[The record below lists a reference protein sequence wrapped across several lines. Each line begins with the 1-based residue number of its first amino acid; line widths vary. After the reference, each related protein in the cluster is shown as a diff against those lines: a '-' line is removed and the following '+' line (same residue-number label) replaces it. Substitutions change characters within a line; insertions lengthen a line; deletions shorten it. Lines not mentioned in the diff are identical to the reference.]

1 MAEGE
6 GEWSYSKN
14 CRRQQ
19 VAVRETRP
27 MVETAV
33 KQVYAALLPRT
44 MVVADLGCSAGP
56 NTLLFISSVLSSIAA
71 AAAEQCKPPSGGGDD
86 DDHHVELQFVLNDL
100 PGNDFNHLFRSV
112 EEEFRRAAGCERAP
126 HPPYYVMGLPES
138 YYNRLF
144 PRQSVHLFHSSY
156 CLQWRSQEPEGLEAW
171 RKPCLNEDNIYI
183 ARTTTPSVAKLFQEQ
198 FQKDFSLFL
207 KLRHEELVHGGRMVL
222 IFLGRKNE
230 DVYSGDLNQLF
241 ALVATA
247 LQSLVLKGLVEK
259 EKLESFNLPVYGP
272 SVGEVE
278 ELVTR
283 SGLQF
288 SMDLIKQFEM
298 NWDPFDD
305 SEGDN
310 DVVVVEDSARS
321 SVNVAKLIRSVLKAL
336 VVRHFGEAV
345 LDACFAEFGRL
356 VAEHLGKEKTKFTT
370 IAMCLKKE

>member
-1 MAEGE
+1 
-6 GEWSYSKN
+6 
-14 CRRQQ
+14 
-19 VAVRETRP
+19 

-71 AAAEQCKPPSGGGDD
+71 AAAAERCKPPSGGGDD

-112 EEEFRRAAGCERAP
+112 EEEFRRAAGCERGP
-126 HPPYYVMGLPES
+126 PPPPYYVMGLPES

-156 CLQWRSQEPEGLEAW
+156 CLHWRSQEPEGLEAW

-183 ARTTTPSVAKLFQEQ
+183 ARTTAPSVAKLFQEQ

-247 LQSLVLKGLVEK
+247 LQSLVSK
-259 EKLESFNLPVYGP
+259 
-272 SVGEVE
+272 
-278 ELVTR
+278 
-283 SGLQF
+283 
-288 SMDLIKQFEM
+288 FET
-298 NWDPFDD
+298 NWDPLDD
-305 SEGDN
+305 SEGGD
-310 DVVVVEDSARS
+310 VVEDSARS
-321 SVNVAKLIRSVLKAL
+321 SMNVAKFIRPALKSSI
-336 VVRHFGEAV
+336 VYHFGEAII
-345 LDACFAEFGRL
+345 DAWFAEFRRL
-356 VAEHLGKEKTKFTT
+356 VAEHLEKEKTKFTT
-370 IAMCLKKE
+370 FAMCLKKE